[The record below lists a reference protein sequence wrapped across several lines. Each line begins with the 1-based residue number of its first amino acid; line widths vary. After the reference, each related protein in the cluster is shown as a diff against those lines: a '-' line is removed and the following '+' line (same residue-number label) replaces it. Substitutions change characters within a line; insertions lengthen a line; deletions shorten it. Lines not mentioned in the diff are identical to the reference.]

1 MARFVVGGRELDLT
15 MDEVVRSM
23 RDVRPEPIRTHVIE
37 ISGTEFP
44 PKQVLEQVT
53 GWDRRSYTTMEANR
67 VLTRLG
73 LPSRRAADEP
83 DSHGEL
89 GTGVPATFARRL
101 SAVEAALSVAQEA
114 IAALRDRVSNLET
127 RK

>member
-1 MARFVVGGRELDLT
+1 MARFIVGGRELDLT
-15 MDEVVRSM
+15 KDEIVRKM
-23 RDVRPEPIRTHVIE
+23 RNVRPEPIRKHVIE

-67 VLTRLG
+67 VLARLG
-73 LPSRRAADEP
+73 LPSRRAAPGPGGHED
-83 DSHGEL
+83 L
-89 GTGVPATFARRL
+89 GMGIPATIDRRL

-114 IAALRDRVSNLET
+114 IAALRDRVSKLET

>member
-1 MARFVVGGRELDLT
+1 MARFIVGGRELDLT
-15 MDEVVRSM
+15 KDEVVRRM
-23 RDVRPEPIRTHVIE
+23 RNVRPEPIREHVVE

-73 LPSRRAADEP
+73 LPSRRAA
-83 DSHGEL
+83 HGPGGHEDL
-89 GTGVPATFARRL
+89 GRGIPATFDRRL

-114 IAALRDRVSNLET
+114 IAALRDRVSKLET
-127 RK
+127 RT

>member
-1 MARFVVGGRELDLT
+1 MARFIVGGRELDLT
-15 MDEVVRSM
+15 KDEVVRRM
-23 RDVRPEPIRTHVIE
+23 RNMRPEPIREHAVE

-73 LPSRRAADEP
+73 LPSRRA
-83 DSHGEL
+83 SHRPGSYEYSGNEL
-89 GTGVPATFARRL
+89 SAAFDRRL

-114 IAALRDRVSNLET
+114 IAALRDRVSRLET
-127 RK
+127 RT

>member
-1 MARFVVGGRELDLT
+1 MARFIVGGRELDLT
-15 MDEVVRSM
+15 KDEVVRRM
-23 RDVRPEPIRTHVIE
+23 RNVRPEPIRTHVIE

-73 LPSRRAADEP
+73 FPSRRAADEP
-83 DSHGEL
+83 GGYEEQ
-89 GTGVPATFARRL
+89 GKGIPATFAR
-101 SAVEAALSVAQEA
+101 
-114 IAALRDRVSNLET
+114 
-127 RK
+127 